1 MLPAEILRHLTDLAA
16 NGGGEPFQ
24 TVGMIHGIGNPGN
37 HICSEGSLLVPGA
50 AGSEL
55 FSRFEIK
62 KADGDTGR
70 SEIDCCSQT
79 FGSNCMHRAA
89 AGGEVPGKIVL
100 RIAQHDGAVLSCRRL
115 ASADGAAAVS
125 SYHSNGTVAA
135 FTLSAARRIDRKAF
149 PLQNSEQAF
158 SFRKGNGMIF
168 VMMLNRNTG
177 HCITILSLSN

>member
-1 MLPAEILRHLTDLAA
+1 M
-16 NGGGEPFQ
+16 
-24 TVGMIHGIGNPGN
+24 VHGIGNPGD
-37 HICSEGSLLVPGA
+37 HICSEGALLVPGA

-55 FSRFEIK
+55 FSRFEVK
-62 KADGDTGR
+62 KADGNTGR
-70 SEIDCCSQT
+70 SEIDCCSQPVES
-79 FGSNCMHRAA
+79 GWEHDAA

-100 RIAQHDGAVLSCRRL
+100 CIAQYNGTALGCRCF
-115 ASADGAAAVS
+115 AGTDTAAAIS
-125 SYHSNGTVAA
+125 CYHSNGTVAA

-177 HCITILSLSN
+177 HCITELSLADWIPLLYLVGMGF